1 MKTWHYMTSRV
12 LYLVPMLILS
22 HCSSVGPLTYR
33 LSHNPPQTLVAV
45 QHERGMKIETWHISG
60 KPYSK
65 VYIKDGKKIKKEI
78 FTEDGRLYAE
88 DVILP
93 NGMTISKIFDE
104 QGRLKSLSKDMPGN
118 PAWHYS
124 EVYNPDG
131 SVKIRGKW
139 FPSLS
144 PSQIK
149 ASGIYEQIERGFDR
163 IPAGGVLPKAI
174 EPQR

>member
-1 MKTWHYMTSRV
+1 
-12 LYLVPMLILS
+12 
-22 HCSSVGPLTYR
+22 
-33 LSHNPPQTLVAV
+33 
-45 QHERGMKIETWHISG
+45 MKIETWHISG